1 MIVTAWASAVKFF
14 TDNPIA
20 RWITYFVLFLL
31 GWEVVKRHLKEA
43 GRQAERAAIAKK
55 QAEVRVAVNERSTEI
70 IQEERTHADEAIR
83 ARDSDVLYPTP
94 DSMSDDLRRVTF
106 GNKRGGE
113 AS

>member
-1 MIVTAWASAVKFF
+1 MNWAAIVKFF

-20 RWITYFVLFLL
+20 RWITYFVLFLI

-43 GRQAERAAIAKK
+43 GRDAERAAIAKK

-70 IQEERTHADEAIR
+70 ISEERTHAQDAIE
-83 ARDSDVLYPTP
+83 ARDSSPLYPTFDELP
-94 DSMSDDLRRVTF
+94 DAHKRILDRSR
-106 GNKRGGE
+106 RGGE